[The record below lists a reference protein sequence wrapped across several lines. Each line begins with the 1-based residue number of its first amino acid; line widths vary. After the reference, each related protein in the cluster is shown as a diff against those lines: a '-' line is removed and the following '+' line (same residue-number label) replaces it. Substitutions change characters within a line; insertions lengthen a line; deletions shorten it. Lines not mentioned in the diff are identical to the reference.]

1 LPLNS
6 VTLSSHTCMLIMFQ
20 CNLLGILS
28 RFVSSL
34 FMHHVLA
41 KSQDDTIVTN
51 NIFGGILS
59 DEVSMIIGSIGMLPS
74 ASFGE
79 SVIDLANLLK

>member
-1 LPLNS
+1 
-6 VTLSSHTCMLIMFQ
+6 
-20 CNLLGILS
+20 
-28 RFVSSL
+28 
-34 FMHHVLA
+34 MHHVLA

-51 NIFGGILS
+51 NILGGILS